1 MWWEQSTYS
10 SGGSSPTT
18 TTVAPYFILMCCLLL
33 VQTFYHHVC
42 MYADKF
48 IVYFLLC
55 TQSDGSLLPC
65 RVSGVLY
72 AADSSVDNFVCDA
85 CSFEFVTVFGLA
97 AG

>member
-1 MWWEQSTYS
+1 
-10 SGGSSPTT
+10 
-18 TTVAPYFILMCCLLL
+18 
-33 VQTFYHHVC
+33 